1 MQRTYKA
8 TGIVYDTDG
17 VAVTNLPDALTVT
30 AENEDGVADAISDR
44 IGWCVKAIKAIE
56 LVIPTSQELFEEY
69 NRVHAKAENAVNDLL
84 DKRGVTSINVKAYT
98 DNNIFDTCYFNLTD
112 KHGCGVRVSI
122 DTIHKD
128 EKRGWVADCID
139 EDWNVWG
146 TLDLDSHEF
155 DAEDLLFI
163 LKTVEDIFQHA
174 DENNHGKVLA
184 AGENYDD
191 VFPMKDDVF
200 PMKLVYIT
208 PEQDHRPSQTVTLN
222 DNGGQGYDHKTAGGK
237 LLALLEEINTTRYAD
252 WDEARK
258 HTASKEYLA
267 KVLPDSQLH
276 PLLQVPAV
284 NYFGI
289 VTYTLVPLSEDTE
302 DLEIETFLRDHQ
314 ADISEVNES
323 PEGTVIVSVE
333 WGDWKHSHAYL
344 DNLMGRL
351 GYVKDNETVT
361 EEDGSDCYSA
371 DHYFS
376 KTK

>member
-69 NRVHAKAENAVNDLL
+69 NRVHAKAENALSDLL
-84 DKRGVTSINVKAYT
+84 DQRGVTSINVKAYT

-155 DAEDLLFI
+155 EAEDLLFI
-163 LKTVEDIFQHA
+163 LKTVEDIFRLA
-174 DENNHGKVLA
+174 DEKHHGKVLA
-184 AGENYDD
+184 A
-191 VFPMKDDVF
+191 F
-200 PMKLVYIT
+200 PMKLVYVT
-208 PEQDHRPSQTVTLN
+208 PEKNGRPSRTVTL
-222 DNGGQGYDHKTAGGK
+222 DDGGGQGYDRKTAGGK
-237 LLALLEEINTTRYAD
+237 LLALLGEINATRYAD

-258 HTASKEYLA
+258 HTAGKDYIA
-267 KVLPDSQLH
+267 KALPDRQLH
-276 PLLQVPAV
+276 PLVQVPAV
-284 NYFGI
+284 DYFGI

-302 DLEIETFLRDHQ
+302 SLEIETFLRDHE
-314 ADISEVNES
+314 ADFSEVNES
-323 PEGTVIVSVE
+323 PEGTVIVSIE

-344 DNLMGRL
+344 DTLMKRL
-351 GYVKDNETVT
+351 GYTKDDETVT
-361 EEDGSDCYSA
+361 EENGSDCYSS
-371 DHYFS
+371 DHHFT